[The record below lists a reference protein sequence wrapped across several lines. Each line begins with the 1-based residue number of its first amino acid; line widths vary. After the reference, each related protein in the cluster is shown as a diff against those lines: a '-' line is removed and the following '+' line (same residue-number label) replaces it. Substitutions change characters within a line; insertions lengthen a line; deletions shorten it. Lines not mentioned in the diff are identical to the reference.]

1 MKLCSKEGTPAQ
13 ASAAVFALAA
23 LADSSPSSSRC
34 SSPAVRSAAVDALRQ
49 VSSARSLNLSN
60 PRAAA
65 NVSAL
70 AAFSRCFPKEF
81 ARHESKA
88 WAFAAARVNG
98 GAGGG
103 GGDGGDGSDEDDDVG
118 DGGGGRGKKN
128 AKGKKRSRAGE
139 ISPAC
144 QTLCASMELLCNCLL
159 ASPSSAATATGRKEE
174 ELLKDVF
181 VLLEA
186 GGQPAGEEAMSGQEG
201 AEIRLAG
208 ARCVARLCM
217 LSGRVRVSSVCRCQG
232 CVGRQCAW
240 NRTGLFFFHL
250 SSLYIYLAVQTMCKY
265 KKKKKELNVLKSGC

>member
-1 MKLCSKEGTPAQ
+1 MKLCSREGTPAQ
-13 ASAAVFALAA
+13 ASAAVSALAA
-23 LADSSPSSSRC
+23 LADSSPSSSHC
-34 SSPAVRSAAVDALRQ
+34 SSPAVRSAVVDALRQ
-49 VSSARSLNLSN
+49 VSSARSLKISN
-60 PRAAA
+60 SRAAA

-98 GAGGG
+98 GAAAGDSGA
-103 GGDGGDGSDEDDDVG
+103 GDGGDGSDDDDG
-118 DGGGGRGKKN
+118 DGGGGGGKKS
-128 AKGKKRSRAGE
+128 AKGKKRGRAGE

-159 ASPSSAATATGRKEE
+159 ASSSSAATTAAAGGKEE
-174 ELLKDVF
+174 ELLKAVF

-186 GGQPAGEEAMSGQEG
+186 GGQPAGEEAMSALEA

-217 LSGRVRVSSVCRCQG
+217 FSGRVRVSGMCGFGWGVSWVYRAAVC
-232 CVGRQCAW
+232 VEEDMA
-240 NRTGLFFFHL
+240 FFFFAFRPPFFFGD
-250 SSLYIYLAVQTMCKY
+250 SDY
-265 KKKKKELNVLKSGC
+265 E